1 MTRETTLK
9 EHINNLANKENIKNK
24 MPQEGDKSADG
35 KVYSS
40 AYGGYVPGLYAQ
52 GR

>member
-1 MTRETTLK
+1 MKKEITLK
-9 EHINNLANKENIKNK
+9 EHINNLANKEKNK
-24 MPQEGDKSADG
+24 TPQDGDKNADG

-40 AYGGYVPGLYAQ
+40 SYGGYVPGLYAQ

>member
-1 MTRETTLK
+1 MTKEITLK
-9 EHINNLANKENIKNK
+9 EHINNLANKEKIKNSA
-24 MPQEGDKSADG
+24 PRDGDRNADG
-35 KVYSS
+35 KIYSS